1 MKYEYRK
8 VIQFAKTKTVLHGGG
23 GCAIMI
29 DRDWSDFILFRMK
42 YL

>member
-8 VIQFAKTKTVLHGGG
+8 VIQFAKMKTVLHGG